1 MAKDVIAREVAE
13 EEVSRIIDFWEVDPE
28 GDGWEASKKRLIFA
42 IQKGRIILDEEKRCI
57 TLKLMSPIEEANG
70 DTVEELHFHEPNA
83 DDLEVMDKHK
93 ENALMAKTIHL
104 ASKMTRLPLGIIK
117 RMASRDVS
125 TMGAIASLFF

>member
-1 MAKDVIAREVAE
+1 MADKICREAAE
-13 EEVSRIIDFWEVDPE
+13 EEVQRIIDFWEVDPE

-42 IQKGRIILDEEKRCI
+42 IQKGRVNLDEEKKCI
-57 TLKLMSPIEEANG
+57 TLKLASPIEKENG
-70 DTVEELHFHEPNA
+70 EVIEELNFYEPRGN
-83 DDLEVMDKHK
+83 DLEVMDRHK
-93 ENALMAKTIHL
+93 ENELMAKTLHL

>member
-1 MAKDVIAREVAE
+1 MAKDVIARDAAE
-13 EEVSRIIDFWEVDPE
+13 EEVSRIVDFWEVDPE
-28 GDGWEASKKRLIFA
+28 GDGWETSKKRLIFA
-42 IQKGRIILDEEKRCI
+42 IQKGRIVLDEEKRCI
-57 TLKLMSPIEEANG
+57 TLRLVSPIEKENG
-70 DTVEELHFHEPNA
+70 ETYEELHFHEPSA